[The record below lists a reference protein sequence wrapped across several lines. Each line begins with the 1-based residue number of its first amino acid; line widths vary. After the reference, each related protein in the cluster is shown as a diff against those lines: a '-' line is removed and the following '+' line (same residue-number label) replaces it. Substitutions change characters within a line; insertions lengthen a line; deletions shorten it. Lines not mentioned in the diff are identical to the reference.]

1 MAGDHEGSG
10 IVLPEEVQ
18 ILVQIQITE
27 HPAVFHVV
35 TMKQGVGVGKVLIAA
50 GVDEDAARQRE
61 IAVNVGVD
69 VGEVVRALKDGII
82 NVGVVE
88 GQPGLYVLID
98 AQQLG
103 KGRAFL
109 LGVLVD
115 FGFELDHVVLNVFS
129 GGIDLVIVPQAVAR
143 VCPGDQER
151 KAHSQTDQTI
161 GESDEALSHPATPLM
176 PVHEGRLS
184 GRGFR
189 APAGAT
195 LL

>member
-18 ILVQIQITE
+18 ILVQIQIAE

-35 TMKQGVGVGKVLIAA
+35 TMEQGVGVGKVLIAA

-61 IAVNVGVD
+61 IAVHIGVD
-69 VGEVVRALKDGII
+69 IGEVILALKNGVI
-82 NVGVVE
+82 NLCMIE
-88 GQPGLYVLID
+88 GKPRLHILID
-98 AQQLG
+98 AQELG

-161 GESDEALSHPATPLM
+161 GESDEALSHHATPFM

-189 APAGAT
+189 APAGVA